1 MIRSL
6 SVLSTLL
13 AFASC
18 SDRPSFYGEEW
29 PDYYQKRHEETT
41 RKKLDN
47 REIVHWATNPKD
59 KRRIGFYETWQVKV
73 QGSRATRE
81 CHYIRDAG
89 GLHDIGFVTNEGVF
103 YRFEKSGRL
112 EEKPVGEYTIVTIGL
127 KVFFGI
133 PAHENLDLEEIDPYK

>member
-13 AFASC
+13 ALASC

-59 KRRIGFYETWQVKV
+59 
-73 QGSRATRE
+73 A
-81 CHYIRDAG
+81 
-89 GLHDIGFVTNEGVF
+89 
-103 YRFEKSGRL
+103 
-112 EEKPVGEYTIVTIGL
+112 
-127 KVFFGI
+127 
-133 PAHENLDLEEIDPYK
+133 